1 MYNTI
6 RSTAAKYNSIAL
18 NYLNVYGLSSTAS
31 VILGSLSNDGNENSN
46 KPIGIDWQNN
56 NFARASR
63 VFVHLLAVVARLQ
76 RESAWIHVLSRT
88 GIQDN
93 NFLFFSWTL
102 IQSFRIE
109 LQKHLST
116 IDEVKEME

>member
-46 KPIGIDWQNN
+46 KPIGLDWQNN

>member
-46 KPIGIDWQNN
+46 KPIGLDWQNN
-56 NFARASR
+56 NFVRASR

-76 RESAWIHVLSRT
+76 RESA
-88 GIQDN
+88 
-93 NFLFFSWTL
+93 
-102 IQSFRIE
+102 
-109 LQKHLST
+109 
-116 IDEVKEME
+116 

>member
-46 KPIGIDWQNN
+46 KPIGLDWQNN

-93 NFLFFSWTL
+93 YFLFFSWTL

>member
-18 NYLNVYGLSSTAS
+18 NYLNVYRLSSTAS

-46 KPIGIDWQNN
+46 EPIGLDWQNN

-63 VFVHLLAVVARLQ
+63 FFVHFFAAVARLE
-76 RESAWIHVLSRT
+76 RGNASLK
-88 GIQDN
+88 
-93 NFLFFSWTL
+93 NFLIVFSWTL

>member
-18 NYLNVYGLSSTAS
+18 NYLNVYRLSSTAS
-31 VILGSLSNDGNENSN
+31 VILGSSSNDSNENSN

-76 RESAWIHVLSRT
+76 RENA
-88 GIQDN
+88 
-93 NFLFFSWTL
+93 
-102 IQSFRIE
+102 
-109 LQKHLST
+109 
-116 IDEVKEME
+116 